1 MAMRTRE
8 EGTMAKVF
16 EGNLK
21 ADGKRFGLVVSRF
34 NELVSKRL
42 LDGALDCLLR
52 HGAKDED
59 LKIVWVPGGF
69 EVPLAAKKLVQKGGL
84 DAVVC
89 LGAIIRGNTP
99 HFEYV
104 ASMVARGISTVTLE
118 HGVPATFGIIT
129 ADSLEQ
135 AMERAGAKAGNKG
148 WFAALTAIEMAQLME
163 QLGAEA

>member
-1 MAMRTRE
+1 
-8 EGTMAKVF
+8 MAKVI

-59 LKIVWVPGGF
+59 LEIVWVPGGF
-69 EVPLAAKKLVQKGGL
+69 EVPLAAKKLAQRGGL
-84 DAVVC
+84 DAVIC
-89 LGAIIRGNTP
+89 LGAIIRGTTP

-118 HGVPATFGIIT
+118 QGVPATFGIIT

-148 WFAALTAIEMAQLME
+148 WFAALTAIEMAQLVE
-163 QLGAEA
+163 QLGAGA